1 MAGVNFASNPD
12 TEMEELMLEVDQIVL
27 DCT

>member
-1 MAGVNFASNPD
+1 MAGVNTKPNPD
-12 TEMEELMLEVDQIVL
+12 TEMEELMLEVDRIVL